1 MLERAPQLNPTPTP
15 AEEKRPPPLK
25 LVINRDRARQV
36 RTRRQKSALMH
47 AAELWTSERETFPW
61 AGLAEPE
68 PWAEP
73 VEIYELLCQLAA
85 LITRYVHLPNGGPQT
100 LALYVAHTWSIEWAA
115 ASPRLAIVSASAASG
130 KTTTLNVLAA
140 LTPRPLRI
148 ARASVNP
155 LLRMIDVAHPTFF
168 FDDADDWLLP
178 NRQLRALI
186 AAGHAR
192 GNFYMNPLSHKVESP
207 SLSCFSPCV
216 LALTGWPPN
225 DLARRC
231 ITIPLAPTVTSEKLA
246 GFNPSQPP
254 PEFAEARARLARWAR
269 DHGASAATAG
279 PMRVHG
285 FTSAQCHVWHPLL
298 AIAEQAGEGGVEFA
312 QRAMQMA
319 AHAHDAG
326 PHVQSLLAEI
336 RETFYQSDRLTTEFL
351 LKALLKDQDAPWH
364 HTNANRQL
372 DARSLAR
379 YLAPFGIRPRVI
391 RKADNSFARGY
402 MAADFHGV
410 FKRYLDD
417 TNLIGERVIRTQMT
431 ADVTQNSAGFGQC
444 DGVTGEQIEFKS
456 SAMKSY

>member
-1 MLERAPQLNPTPTP
+1 MLERAPQLNTSQDQTQ
-15 AEEKRPPPLK
+15 EKRPPPLT

-36 RTRRQKSALMH
+36 RTRRQKSALLH

-73 VEIYELLCQLAA
+73 VDCSELLHQLAT
-85 LITRYVHLPNGGPQT
+85 LIARYVHLPSGGAQA

-115 ASPRLAIVSASAASG
+115 ASPRLAIVSAYAASG

-178 NRQLRALI
+178 NRHLRALI

-231 ITIPLAPTVTSEKLA
+231 ITIPLAPPVTSEKLA
-246 GFNPSQPP
+246 GFNPVDPP
-254 PEFAEARARLARWAR
+254 PAFAEARARLARWAR
-269 DHGASAATAG
+269 DHGASVATASSLS
-279 PMRVHG
+279 VHG
-285 FTSAQCHVWHPLL
+285 LTSAQCHTWDPLL
-298 AIAEQAGEGGVEFA
+298 AIAEQAGEGGVDFA
-312 QRAMQMA
+312 HKAMQMA
-319 AHAHDAG
+319 AHAHDGG
-326 PHVQSLLAEI
+326 PHVHSLLAEI
-336 RETFYQSDRLTTEFL
+336 RETFCKSDRLTTEFL

-364 HTNANRQL
+364 HTNANRPL
-372 DARSLAR
+372 DARGLAR

-391 RKADNSFARGY
+391 RKSDHSLARGY
-402 MAADFHGV
+402 MAADFNGV

-417 TNLIGERVIRTQMT
+417 TNSIGARGVRTQMT
-431 ADVTQNSAGFGQC
+431 SDVTQILASSGQC
-444 DGVTGEQIEFKS
+444 DGVTAEQFEFKS
-456 SAMKSY
+456 GAMHAL

>member
-1 MLERAPQLNPTPTP
+1 MLERAPQLNTTP
-15 AEEKRPPPLK
+15 AQTEDKRPPPLT

-36 RTRRQKSALMH
+36 RTRRQKSALLH
-47 AAELWTSERETFPW
+47 AAELWTSEREAFPW

-73 VEIYELLCQLAA
+73 VESSELLLQLAM
-85 LITRYVHLPNGGPQT
+85 LVTRYVHLPIGAAQA

-115 ASPRLAIVSASAASG
+115 SSPRLAIVSASAASG
-130 KTTTLNVLAA
+130 KTTALNVLAA

-168 FDDADDWLLP
+168 FDDAEDWLLP

-192 GNFYMNPLSHKVESP
+192 GNIYMNPLSKKIEAQ

-231 ITIPLAPTVTSEKLA
+231 ITIPLAPTVTSEKLTR
-246 GFNPSQPP
+246 FDPLYPP

-269 DHGASAATAG
+269 DHGATAATAG
-279 PMRVHG
+279 PTRIDG
-285 FTSAQCHVWHPLL
+285 YTSAQCHVWHPLL
-298 AIAEQAGEGGVEFA
+298 AIAEHAGEGGVDFA
-312 QRAMQMA
+312 HRAMQMA
-319 AHAHDAG
+319 EHAHDG
-326 PHVQSLLAEI
+326 DPDVQSLLAEI
-336 RETFYQSDRLTTEFL
+336 RETFDQSDRLTTEFL
-351 LKALLKDQDAPWH
+351 LKALLKDQGAPWH
-364 HTNANRQL
+364 HTNAKRRL

-402 MAADFHGV
+402 MAADFHRV

-417 TNLIGERVIRTQMT
+417 TNLMGERVVRKQWT
-431 ADVTQNSAGFGQC
+431 ADVTPNSAGSGQC

-456 SAMKSY
+456 GIMRSL

>member
-1 MLERAPQLNPTPTP
+1 MLERAPQLNTSQNQTQ
-15 AEEKRPPPLK
+15 EKRPPPLT

-36 RTRRQKSALMH
+36 RTRRQKSALLH
-47 AAELWTSERETFPW
+47 AAELWTSEREAFPW

-73 VEIYELLCQLAA
+73 VESSELLYQLTM
-85 LITRYVHLPNGGPQT
+85 LVTRYVHLPNGAAHA
-100 LALYVAHTWSIEWAA
+100 LALYIAHTWSIEWAA
-115 ASPRLAIVSASAASG
+115 TSPRLAIVSASAASG

-148 ARASVNP
+148 ARASINP

-168 FDDADDWLLP
+168 FDDAEDWLLP

-192 GNFYMNPLSHKVESP
+192 GNAYMNPLSNKIEAQ

-231 ITIPLAPTVTSEKLA
+231 ITIPLAPTVTSEILA
-246 GFNPSQPP
+246 RFDPLNPP

-279 PMRVHG
+279 PTRIDG
-285 FTSAQCHVWHPLL
+285 YTSAQCHVWHPLL
-298 AIAEQAGEGGVEFA
+298 SIAVHAGAGGSDFA
-312 QRAMQMA
+312 HRAMQLIV
-319 AHAHDAG
+319 HAHDG
-326 PHVQSLLAEI
+326 DQNVQSLLAEI
-336 RETFYQSDRLTTEFL
+336 RDIFDRSNRVTTGFL
-351 LKALLKDQDAPWH
+351 LKGLLKDRGAPWH
-364 HTNANRQL
+364 HLNANRPL

-391 RKADNSFARGY
+391 RTADNNFARGY
-402 MAADFHGV
+402 MAADFHSV

-417 TNLIGERVIRTQMT
+417 TNSIGERVVRTQKT
-431 ADVTQNSAGFGQC
+431 ADVTQNSAVLQQC
-444 DGVTGEQIEFKS
+444 DGVTDEQIELKS
-456 SAMKSY
+456 AAMKAY